1 MSQTTISTF
10 SLNSGLVQ
18 TIQSTSAKL
27 SETQTEISTGRFAD
41 TGLVL
46 GALTGTSVSLREQQ
60 NSLKTIATSNS
71 FVSTRLD
78 TTQSI
83 LKSVASDAQSFLES
97 LVGTTSAGGD
107 ASTIQTLAQS
117 NLKSLISNLNSTL
130 DGNYLFGGIN
140 SGQQPITDYQ
150 NGSPNSNALDQAF
163 QTAFGMSQTDS
174 NVSSITSAA
183 MTNFLTTSFSDQFQ
197 GSNWSTNWSSASDQ
211 TMTTKISDSQTA
223 NTSVS
228 ANQPAFKELISA
240 YTMIGELGTA
250 NLNSDTYNTLVGQAI
265 TTIKGAISDLTD
277 VQGGVGLVQNQV
289 TSANDSMSLRMDY
302 LSSQVD
308 SLESV
313 DPAEASTRMTA
324 LQTQLET
331 AYSLTA
337 QLHNMSLV
345 NYL

>member
-1 MSQTTISTF
+1 MSQTTISTS
-10 SLNSGLVQ
+10 SLHSGLVQ

-46 GALTGTSVSLREQQ
+46 GARTGTSVSLREQQ
-60 NSLKTIATSNS
+60 NNLKTIATSNS

-83 LKSVASDAQSFLES
+83 LKSIATDAQSFLES
-97 LVGTTSAGGD
+97 LIGTTSAD
-107 ASTIQTLAQS
+107 ASTIQASAQS
-117 NLKSLISNLNSTL
+117 NLKSVISNLNSTL

-150 NGSPNSNALDQAF
+150 NGSLNSNALDQAF
-163 QTAFGMSQTDS
+163 QTAFGMSQTDN
-174 NVSSITSAA
+174 NVSSITSTA
-183 MTNFLTTSFSDQFQ
+183 MTSFLTTSFSDQFQ

-223 NTSVS
+223 DTSVS
-228 ANQPAFKELISA
+228 VNQPAFKELISA

-265 TTIKGAISDLTD
+265 TTIKGAISGLTD